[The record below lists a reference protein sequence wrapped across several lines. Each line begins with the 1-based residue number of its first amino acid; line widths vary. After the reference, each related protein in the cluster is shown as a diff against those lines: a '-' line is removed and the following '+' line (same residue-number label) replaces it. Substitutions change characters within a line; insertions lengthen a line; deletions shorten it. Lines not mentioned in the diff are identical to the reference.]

1 MARHVKPDEYAA
13 RRREILDAAL
23 RLMHGKGYE
32 RMTIQDVLTELLQAG
47 PARGDRRF
55 DG

>member
-23 RLMHGKGYE
+23 RLMHDKGYE
-32 RMTIQDVLTELLQAG
+32 RMTIRTC
-47 PARGDRRF
+47 
-55 DG
+55 